1 MCYDTNRR
9 RRGSPKEK
17 DGGCT
22 MQHKMNSEVSKGE
35 IQAIMTYAQSLS
47 EQDRLIF
54 LRYLRELLQLQSEQA
69 PVCDARD

>member
-1 MCYDTNRR
+1 
-9 RRGSPKEK
+9 
-17 DGGCT
+17 